1 MRRRDLLTGALG
13 FTCTAVIDPSGA
25 QTVRRKR
32 LGYLSGSTQGLGEY
46 TIDILKAS
54 LRDLGW
60 RVNET
65 IEIEE
70 RWADG
75 DASRLARLAGEL
87 IQLRPDLT

>member
-1 MRRRDLLTGALG
+1 MLIRVSLTGV
-13 FTCTAVIDPSGA
+13 TASGIWY
-25 QTVRRKR
+25 
-32 LGYLSGSTQGLGEY
+32 YLSGGGQDTGEY
-46 TIDILKAS
+46 TIEILKAS

-70 RWADG
+70 RWTDG